1 MTTEIEETSTP
12 KVVNWDVA
20 EERDLEKFKVEV
32 DELKD
37 KMMAL
42 ESKAVLLRSK
52 LDKKVQLS
60 EGNASSVPEEKK
72 EKKKGKKEKKKG
84 KTKEKKG
91 KTKEK
96 KKKDPPWTEDA
107 NIPESVV
114 TAMVALVQE
123 PEVTKQIKVH
133 LPPLSHHHLFGVA
146 RGIRLLAKQEN
157 MNYSYMEAFIREVQ
171 KGIAEVNKE
180 KLYEGDDHEDR
191 LQVMRDEICPPIGDS
206 PPNDEIIARFRHKA
220 IELNVTTTD
229 LGRALAGSS
238 YIKSAIDERNR
249 NTSDVTHLPD
259 TDDCDNR
266 RLIAKA
272 TVLCSHDDYITGYTC
287 KSRDTGHVVEAQEH
301 ARRLHDRSRRGENRL
316 VEDLRKAGHPPN
328 SYKTEAQLTKDVV
341 PEATPDV
348 LFDELQIIRGKQ
360 VNWIDAKNAGDIPG
374 VTPERVMEA
383 LRRQVEK
390 YVERFGPGA
399 ILWTKCGFCKDVL
412 SGVKGVSHFRPNANS
427 HGQPSREQQA
437 GPSRSSVPDE
447 RDPVGRLGPRQAFAA
462 QGSATAAEAHEL
474 IDRLGHEGV
483 QEYGILHF
491 TELQKDLAPFFTYVQ
506 QRERRGQTTGGTQVT
521 SVEDMREHRLRVF
534 DQ

>member
-1 MTTEIEETSTP
+1 MKLRGLCHASGGRLQYNENQGSGWICLSP
-12 KVVNWDVA
+12 DSFQRVPA
-20 EERDLEKFKVEV
+20 
-32 DELKD
+32 
-37 KMMAL
+37 AL
-42 ESKAVLLRSK
+42 A
-52 LDKKVQLS
+52 
-60 EGNASSVPEEKK
+60 PEEKK
-72 EKKKGKKEKKKG
+72 EKKKGKKEG

-133 LPPLSHHHLFGVA
+133 LPPLSHHHLIGVA
-146 RGIRLLAKQEN
+146 RGIRLLVKQEN

-206 PPNDEIIARFRHKA
+206 PPNDEIITRLKHKA

-266 RLIAKA
+266 RLVAKA
-272 TVLCSHDDYITGYTC
+272 TVSCCHEDYITGYTC
-287 KSRDTGHVVEAQEH
+287 KSRDTGHVVEAQK
-301 ARRLHDRSRRGENRL
+301 HDRRMYDQSRRGEKRL
-316 VEDLRKAGHPPN
+316 VEDLRNAGYPRN
-328 SYKTEAQLTKDVV
+328 SYKTEKETKDRE

-348 LFDELQIIRGKQ
+348 LFHDPQTIRGKQ
-360 VNWIDAKNAGDIPG
+360 VKWIDVKSACVIPE
-374 VTPERVMEA
+374 VTPERVIAA
-383 LRRQVEK
+383 LRAQVEK
-390 YVERFGPGA
+390 YVRKFGPGA

-427 HGQPSREQQA
+427 HGQPSRERQA

-462 QGSATAAEAHEL
+462 PGSATAAEAHEL

-483 QEYGILHF
+483 QEYGILSL
-491 TELQKDLAPFFTYVQ
+491 TELKKDLAPFVRYVQ
-506 QRERRGQTTGGTQVT
+506 DRERRVQTTGGTQVT
-521 SVEDMREHRLRVF
+521 SEEDMREQRLRVF